1 MNFDPAFIA
10 QKAKMIRR
18 LTIDSIGK
26 LGVGHVGGCLSI
38 ADLLAVLYYGGYMHV
53 DPKNPKME
61 GRDRLVISKGH
72 AGPALYATLADRGFF
87 PVEELDTLN
96 RPNTHLPSHCDMLR
110 TPGVDMTAGSLG
122 QGFSCAVGIAI
133 GSKIRSDGARIYA
146 IIGDGE
152 SQEGQIWEAAML
164 AGNKKLDNLIAFT
177 DYNHMQIDGTVE
189 EVNDLS
195 DLAAKWRAFNWN
207 VITVKDGN
215 DVLQIHEAMQKALAY
230 ENGRPV
236 MILLETVK
244 GKGVSFAEKAGA
256 GSHNMPVSEAQ
267 RQQALE
273 ELA

>member
-1 MNFDPAFIA
+1 
-10 QKAKMIRR
+10 
-18 LTIDSIGK
+18 
-26 LGVGHVGGCLSI
+26 
-38 ADLLAVLYYGGYMHV
+38 
-53 DPKNPKME
+53 
-61 GRDRLVISKGH
+61 
-72 AGPALYATLADRGFF
+72 
-87 PVEELDTLN
+87 
-96 RPNTHLPSHCDMLR
+96 
-110 TPGVDMTAGSLG
+110 
-122 QGFSCAVGIAI
+122 
-133 GSKIRSDGARIYA
+133 
-146 IIGDGE
+146 
-152 SQEGQIWEAAML
+152 
-164 AGNKKLDNLIAFT
+164 
-177 DYNHMQIDGTVE
+177 MQIDGTVE